1 MARLN
6 SDVRY
11 FVKPYA
17 RSIIATALLLASSGA
32 VADVVWPALFLETR
46 LFSWWAIAVGLVAE
60 YLFVRWLFQL
70 SIRRA
75 AIATVVANAASSI
88 AGVLL
93 IPLAGIIWE
102 LFPGSIYMYAL
113 KWGTFNPITW
123 AATFMLACL
132 VNTGI
137 ETLVYKKGF
146 KLQVLR
152 REFWWIF
159 VANAVSVGVAF
170 VTLFMVP
177 VES

>member
-1 MARLN
+1 M
-6 SDVRY
+6 
-11 FVKPYA
+11 KPYA
-17 RSIIATALLLASSGA
+17 RSIIAVVLFLASSAA
-32 VADVVWPALFLETR
+32 VADVVWPALFLEIR

-70 SIRRA
+70 PIQRA
-75 AIATVVANAASSI
+75 AIATVAANGASSI

-102 LFPGSIYMYAL
+102 FFPGSIYMYAL

-146 KLQVLR
+146 KLQVRR

-159 VANAVSVGVAF
+159 IANAVSVGVAF

>member
-1 MARLN
+1 MK
-6 SDVRY
+6 S
-11 FVKPYA
+11 YA
-17 RSIIATALLLASSGA
+17 RPIVAAALFLVSSAT
-32 VADVVWPALFLETR
+32 VADVVWPALFLEIR

-70 SIRRA
+70 PIQRA
-75 AIATVVANAASSI
+75 AMATVTANGISSI
-88 AGVLL
+88 AGILL

-113 KWGTFNPITW
+113 KWGTFNPVTW
-123 AATFMLACL
+123 TATFMLACL

-137 ETLVYKKGF
+137 ETIVYKKAF
-146 KLQVLR
+146 RLQVRR

-159 VANAVSVGVAF
+159 IANAVSVGVAF